1 VPRAI
6 GAVVLLC
13 DIYSMMRS
21 VILAFLVFSFSAPL
35 LSQGAEIN
43 WIKVDDLEAAQA
55 KEPRKV
61 LIDVYTKWCGPCKM
75 MMRNT
80 FTNADVISY
89 INENYYA
96 VKFDAEGPDPVEF
109 KGNTFSNPTY
119 VPNKPG
125 RNGVH
130 ELSRAFKV
138 RAYPTIVYLDE
149 ELEMIAP
156 ISGYKSPQQIE
167 LYLKFFDTA
176 YASGTSQEEWD
187 AFQSSFTPTFQ

>member
-1 VPRAI
+1 MLRAI
-6 GAVVLLC
+6 GAVALLC
-13 DIYSMMRS
+13 DIYSMMRPLVLS
-21 VILAFLVFSFSAPL
+21 VVLLASSASL
-35 LSQGAEIN
+35 FAQGAAID
-43 WIKVDDLEAAQA
+43 WISVNDLEAAQA

-89 INENYYA
+89 INENFYA
-96 VKFDAEGPDPVEF
+96 VKFDAEGPDPVQF
-109 KGNTFSNPTY
+109 QGKTFSNPTY

-130 ELSRAFKV
+130 ELSRAFQM

-156 ISGYKSPQQIE
+156 ISGYKSPQQLE
-167 LYLKFFDTA
+167 LYLRFFDEA
-176 YASGTSQEEWD
+176 WAAGTSQEEWD
-187 AFQSSFTPTFQ
+187 AFQQAFSPTFN

>member
-1 VPRAI
+1 MLRAI
-6 GAVVLLC
+6 GAVALLP
-13 DIYSMMRS
+13 DIYAMMRTS
-21 VILAFLVFSFSAPL
+21 ALALFLLVASLPV
-35 LSQGAEIN
+35 LSQGASIN
-43 WIKVDDLEAAQA
+43 WIKVDELEAAQA

-80 FTNADVISY
+80 FTNADVIGY
-89 INENYYA
+89 INANYYA

-109 KGNTFSNPTY
+109 KGKTFSNPTY

-130 ELSRAFKV
+130 ELSRAFQV

-149 ELEMIAP
+149 DLEMIAP
-156 ISGYKSPQQIE
+156 ISGYKSPQQLE
-167 LYLKFFDTA
+167 LYLRFFEDA
-176 YASGTSQEEWD
+176 WAPGTTQEEWD
-187 AFQSSFTPTFQ
+187 NFQQSFTPTFE